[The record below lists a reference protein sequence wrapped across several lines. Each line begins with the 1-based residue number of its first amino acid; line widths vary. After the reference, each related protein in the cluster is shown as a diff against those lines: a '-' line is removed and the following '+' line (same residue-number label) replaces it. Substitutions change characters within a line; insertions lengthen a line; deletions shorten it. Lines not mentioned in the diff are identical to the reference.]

1 MLTVPEVATMLGRNP
16 ETIRR
21 WIRSGKLP
29 ARKIGTQHLIDDDD
43 LSLVGY
49 RPFGRHDEP
58 ETVVS
63 DASIVETIRRSRA
76 ERSVRL
82 AEAAAV
88 YRTSSGNRS
97 TRAIPDLWLPALVG
111 RIVRTVDPRQ
121 IILFGSRAHGT
132 ASPESDY
139 DLLVLLDELPDR
151 RGTRLSIRRS
161 LADLGIPVDIVVA
174 ATSELAAGRRGP
186 RGIVQWAAEQGH
198 VVYER
203 A

>member
-1 MLTVPEVATMLGRNP
+1 MLTVPEVAKMLGRNP

-21 WIRSGKLP
+21 WIRTGKLP

-49 RPFGRHDEP
+49 RPFERHDEP
-58 ETVVS
+58 ETVVR

-76 ERSVRL
+76 ERGVRL
-82 AEAAAV
+82 AEAAAL
-88 YRTSSGNRS
+88 YRASSGNRS
-97 TRAIPDLWLPALVG
+97 TRTIPDLWLPALVG

-132 ASPESDY
+132 TSPESDY

-174 ATSELAAGRRGP
+174 ATAELAPGRRGP